1 MKLTFPKDLGA
12 LKFALMEKQRQRYR
26 NRKYLDDFKDM
37 TCIASDNGFDLCGA
51 TAIPAHIRT
60 GNEGGMGL
68 KPDDCLCHPLCD
80 RHHKIQHSMS
90 EEKFIIEY
98 IYKPMIR
105 RMFLLWYEDNN

>member
-1 MKLTFPKDLGA
+1 MLFDFPKPLGA
-12 LKFALMEKQRQRYR
+12 LKEALRIKERPRYR
-26 NRKYLDDFKDM
+26 NKKYLKAFKDM
-37 TCIASDNGFDLCGA
+37 TCIASKNGFDMCGEPA
-51 TAIPAHIRT
+51 VGAHIRT
-60 GNEGGMGL
+60 GNEGGVGL

-80 RHHKIQHSMS
+80 ECHKLQHSMS